1 MILPNSILSMFKVGS
16 AELWCSVDEA
26 RVRVC
31 VCVCVCVC
39 VRARARAIYLA
50 ALDLSCSMR
59 DLVQNLEP
67 LHWELGVLI
76 TGPPGKSQMK
86 CFKCCFGLRYFQ
98 FTMGLLG
105 CKCRSG
111 ERSVFM

>member
-39 VRARARAIYLA
+39 VRARAQFIWLHWILA
-50 ALDLSCSMR
+50 AAC
-59 DLVQNLEP
+59 
-67 LHWELGVLI
+67 GI
-76 TGPPGKSQMK
+76 
-86 CFKCCFGLRYFQ
+86 
-98 FTMGLLG
+98 
-105 CKCRSG
+105 
-111 ERSVFM
+111 

>member
-26 RVRVC
+26 RTRVC
-31 VCVCVCVC
+31 VC
-39 VRARARAIYLA
+39 ARAIYLA